1 MSKIYVLDTGGLLT
15 TWTDGH
21 LGEEFITTRSIID
34 ELQNKPSIMRAETLI
49 SAGRLKEEAAN
60 ANALEI
66 VLDAAKKIGDLQ
78 VLSESDVEII
88 ALAFSKKESGYDVI
102 LVSTDLA
109 VLNTASSLDLET
121 HDPKG
126 RMAHQI
132 KWHLKCPACGHI
144 EKGASSDLECPI
156 CGTTM
161 RRKAASRRRIS

>member
-15 TWTDGH
+15 TWSDGH
-21 LGEEFITTRSIID
+21 TGEELITTRSIID
-34 ELQNKPSIMRAETLI
+34 ELHNRPSIMRADTLI
-49 SAGRLKEEAAN
+49 STGRLKEEVVN

-66 VLDAAKKIGDLQ
+66 VLDSAKRIGDLN
-78 VLSESDVEII
+78 VLSDSDIEII

-126 RMAHQI
+126 RMTHQI
-132 KWHLKCPACGHI
+132 KWHLKCPACGHT
-144 EKGASSDLECPI
+144 EQKASSDLECPI
-156 CGTTM
+156 CGTAM
-161 RRKAASRRRIS
+161 RRKAARRRRIS